1 MYTPAKFTTLPF
13 SFKGNASEYFGIWIV
28 NLLLSIITLGI
39 YTAWAK
45 VRRLRYFYGNTFLDG
60 HNFEYHAKPKQILI
74 GRLIVLAALILSNI
88 LTTFLPILA
97 VFLLILYFAA
107 IPWIIN
113 KAISFNARV
122 TSYRNICF
130 GFEGK
135 YLRALVVF
143 VLMPI
148 AVIFS
153 LGLLAPY
160 GSRMTNNYIGR
171 GLRYGTAKF
180 ETNAPLKPL
189 YKNLGATFLL
199 VIIVTI
205 VLALIGYLLMLATTG
220 LQMPDSTNAF
230 SLGQIGLWQL
240 VIFAFYV
247 PIILSFLFYRA
258 GVRNIAYN
266 ATVLDQQHRFH
277 SNISRLRYLWII
289 FSNFFLIIIT
299 FGLMRP
305 WAAVRTWNYQAEK
318 TALLANGPLDE
329 FISGRQQDGNVA
341 TAEFLDIEGIDFGL

>member
-1 MYTPAKFTTLPF
+1 MNIPTKFTMLPF
-13 SFKGNASEYFGIWIV
+13 SFTGKASEYFGIWIV

-74 GRLIVLAALILSNI
+74 GRIIVLAILVLFNI
-88 LTTFLPILA
+88 LTSFLPILA
-97 VFLLILYFAA
+97 LFLLIPYFAA
-107 IPWIIN
+107 IPWVIN
-113 KAISFNARV
+113 KALSFNARV
-122 TSYRNICF
+122 TSYRNIHF

-148 AVIFS
+148 AVLFS

-160 GSRMTNNYIGR
+160 GSRMANNYIGS
-171 GLRYGTAKF
+171 GLRYGTANF
-180 ETNAPLKPL
+180 ETNAPLKAL
-189 YKNLGATFLL
+189 YKNLGATYLF
-199 VIIVTI
+199 VIIVAI
-205 VLALIGYLLMLATTG
+205 ALALIGFLIVLATKW

-230 SLGQIGLWQL
+230 SLGEAGIGQL
-240 VIFAFYV
+240 VFFAFYA
-247 PIILSFLFYRA
+247 PIIISFIFYRA

-266 ATVLDQQHRFH
+266 ATLLDQQHRFH
-277 SNISRLRYLWII
+277 SEISRLRYLWII
-289 FSNFFLIIIT
+289 FSNFFLVIISI
-299 FGLMRP
+299 GLMRP

-329 FISGRQQDGNVA
+329 FISGRQNAGNVA
-341 TAEFLDIEGIDFGL
+341 TAEFLDVEGIDFGL